1 MQRSR
6 IKLLVCSLL
15 AAGAIAALSP
25 AVAQDIIS
33 AVGGMIY
40 HSDGPFQIGDKEVT
54 VDPGRPPQ
62 LKKGEKLETGDSR
75 VEVML
80 VTSGFVRLAAGSSM
94 EMILAGS
101 DSARFRLHKGSAVV
115 DLKDVWD
122 EESVSAVAGDV
133 EVMFRK
139 RGLYRIDASEG
150 EPPTVKVFR
159 GKARVEVPGGRTDVG
174 GKKMVTVSAADVKP
188 AAVKFDPAETDSLD
202 EWNRARDQLVAQK
215 RKEAI
220 TAMKAGEGD
229 NAEQIL
235 LKQGS
240 PMWGCRQLGIG
251 CGQQRAGG
259 MQPGGGGGGPRGA
272 PSGQQPRAPGGG
284 GAGGQPRR

>member
-6 IKLLVCSLL
+6 IKLLFCSLVL
-15 AAGAIAALSP
+15 AGTITAFSP
-25 AVAQDIIS
+25 AVAQNIIS

-40 HSDGPFQIGDKEVT
+40 HSDGPFQIGDKQVT

-80 VTSGFVRLAAGSSM
+80 VPDGFARLAPGSSF
-94 EMILAGS
+94 EMVLAGT
-101 DSARFRLHKGSAVV
+101 DSARFLLHKGSAVV
-115 DLKDVWD
+115 DLNDVWD
-122 EESVSAVAGDV
+122 EESVSAAVGDV

-139 RGLYRIDASEG
+139 KGLYRIDASEG

-159 GKARVEVPGGRTDVG
+159 GKARVVVPGGHTDVG
-174 GKKMVTVSAADVKP
+174 GKKMVTVSAADAKP
-188 AAVKFDPAETDSLD
+188 AAVKFDPAQTDSLD
-202 EWNRARDQLVAQK
+202 EWNHAREEVVARK

-220 TAMKAGEGD
+220 AAMKAGEGD

-259 MQPGGGGGGPRGA
+259 MQPGGGGGPRGA
-272 PSGQQPRAPGGG
+272 PSGQQPRQPGGG
-284 GAGGQPRR
+284 GGGGQPRR

>member
-1 MQRSR
+1 M
-6 IKLLVCSLL
+6 KLLFCSLW
-15 AAGAIAALSP
+15 AAGAIAAFSP

-80 VTSGFVRLAAGSSM
+80 VTSGFVRLAPGSSM

-159 GKARVEVPGGRTDVG
+159 GKARVVVPAGHTDVG
-174 GKKMVTVSAADVKP
+174 GKKMVTVSAADAKP
-188 AAVKFDPAETDSLD
+188 AAAKFDPAQTDSLD
-202 EWNRARDQLVAQK
+202 EWNHARDEIVAQK

-220 TAMKAGEGD
+220 AAMKAGEGD

-259 MQPGGGGGGPRGA
+259 MQPGGGAGPRGA
-272 PSGQQPRAPGGG
+272 PGGQQPGSPAGG